1 MIKLITGKRG
11 TGKTK
16 ILIDAIHEAENKSN
30 GNVVA
35 IQKGSSLNT
44 DITPKVRL
52 INIEDYAV
60 EGVDA
65 FYGFVSGILA
75 SDYDC
80 TDLFVDATL
89 KITGRDYAKVGE
101 LFEKLASNIRNDQ
114 YAGVAELADALAS
127 GASDRKVMW
136 VQVPSSAPRKAR
148 FYRAFFFCSSKNK
161 WADTLALRTIFN

>member
-65 FYGFVSGILA
+65 FYGFASGILA

-89 KITGRDYAKVGE
+89 KITGRDT
-101 LFEKLASNIRNDQ
+101 LRLASCSRSWLRSP
-114 YAGVAELADALAS
+114 ATPLSPALFPLIT
-127 GASDRKVMW
+127 
-136 VQVPSSAPRKAR
+136 PSCPS
-148 FYRAFFFCSSKNK
+148 
-161 WADTLALRTIFN
+161 L

>member
-16 ILIDAIHEAENKSN
+16 ILIDAIHDAENKSN

-52 INIEDYAV
+52 VNIEDYAIDGV
-60 EGVDA
+60 ES
-65 FYGFVSGILA
+65 FYGFVAGILA

-80 TDLFVDATL
+80 TDIFVDATL
-89 KITGRDYAKVGE
+89 KIVGRDYDKVGE
-101 LFEKLASNIRNDQ
+101 MFDKLAKIS
-114 YAGVAELADALAS
+114 
-127 GASDRKVMW
+127 
-136 VQVPSSAPRKAR
+136 
-148 FYRAFFFCSSKNK
+148 
-161 WADTLALRTIFN
+161 ADTTITCTISADNSELSDNMKKYIV

>member
-16 ILIDAIHEAENKSN
+16 ILIDAIHDAENKSN

-52 INIEDYAV
+52 VNIEDYAID
-60 EGVDA
+60 GVDA
-65 FYGFVSGILA
+65 FYGFISGVLA

-80 TDLFVDATL
+80 TDIFVDATL
-89 KITGRDYAKVGE
+89 KITGRDYEKVGE
-101 LFEKLASNIRNDQ
+101 MFDKLAKIS
-114 YAGVAELADALAS
+114 
-127 GASDRKVMW
+127 
-136 VQVPSSAPRKAR
+136 
-148 FYRAFFFCSSKNK
+148 
-161 WADTLALRTIFN
+161 ADTTITCTISADNSELSDNMKKYVV

>member
-16 ILIDAIHEAENKSN
+16 ILIDAIHEAENNSK

-52 INIEDYAV
+52 VNIEDYAV
-60 EGVDA
+60 EGIDA

-80 TDLFVDATL
+80 TDIFVDATL
-89 KITGRDYAKVGE
+89 KIVGRDYAKVAE
-101 LFEKLASNIRNDQ
+101 MFDKLAKISGDTVITCTISADNS
-114 YAGVAELADALAS
+114 ELAD
-127 GASDRKVMW
+127 GMKKYIV
-136 VQVPSSAPRKAR
+136 
-148 FYRAFFFCSSKNK
+148 
-161 WADTLALRTIFN
+161 